1 MTARRGRNN
10 AAALLLPAAQLVRE
24 VATIVPTVAAPG
36 PGHAETVGAGE
47 ILRLLTGVAAVIM
60 RRLFVSAAQV
70 AMWRQPMI
78 VALRRLVA
86 IVAAVVVAVAVEM
99 AERAAVVGAAEL
111 GARADGAA
119 ERGRLVC
126 RAPLLIL
133 LLLFF
138 FTVAVTVANPGLR
151 PRKGLL

>member
-1 MTARRGRNN
+1 
-10 AAALLLPAAQLVRE
+10 
-24 VATIVPTVAAPG
+24 
-36 PGHAETVGAGE
+36 
-47 ILRLLTGVAAVIM
+47 
-60 RRLFVSAAQV
+60 
-70 AMWRQPMI
+70 MI

-86 IVAAVVVAVAVEM
+86 VVAAVVVAVAVEV
-99 AERAAVVGAAEL
+99 AECAPVVGAAEL

-119 ERGRLVC
+119 EGGRLVR